1 MRFTRQHLLS
11 FRLALN
17 LDVLNFV
24 LPGLL
29 LALIIGQAVYV
40 ALYLAMRKRP
50 IEGLQEFT
58 PLANVVLCLRGRDP
72 TLERCLE
79 AILNQDYPNY
89 ELHTVFDSLQ
99 DPAFPVVEEFRKQ
112 SKISIRIHVIPEFS
126 GQCGMKCEALITA
139 MSNLHPDC
147 KVVALIDAD
156 SIAARNWLTEI
167 VRPLQNPE
175 VGVVTGDR
183 WFEPGKDLASISRAV
198 WNAAAIVQMNLY
210 RIAWGGS
217 MAMRRETIDQ
227 LGILNVWRKTF
238 CEDTVLVDLFRTRNL
253 KVVRPRLAVVF
264 NNESIAWKNLHFW
277 IARQLLTVR
286 LHNRMWPFVFGHGL
300 LVGLTVVLCFGLLLV
315 DIATNR
321 LVMSASVGATLLFAE
336 LLNFLLLALVAKEN
350 LAVLF
355 SNGQLEPPSSI
366 RRDCWRW
373 LWALPVTQL
382 VHFLSTLRAFRMKHV
397 IWRGIEYRVTKN
409 RVELLNY
416 RPFLD
421 RNAKRPESSSVE

>member
-1 MRFTRQHLLS
+1 
-11 FRLALN
+11 LN
-17 LDVLNFV
+17 LDALNIV

-40 ALYLAMRKRP
+40 ALYLAMRKQP
-50 IEGLQEFT
+50 SQELGEYS
-58 PLANVVLCLRGRDP
+58 PPANIVLCLRGRDP

-89 ELHTVFDSLQ
+89 ELHAVFDSIQ
-99 DPAFPVVEEFRKQ
+99 DPAFPVVEAFRQ
-112 SKISIRIHVIPEFS
+112 RSAIPIRIHVIPQFS

-139 MSNLHPDC
+139 IRNLQPEC
-147 KVVALIDAD
+147 EVVALIDAD
-156 SIAARNWLTEI
+156 SIAARNWLTEM
-167 VRPLQNPE
+167 VRPLQNSR

-183 WFEPGKDLASISRAV
+183 WFEPGHDLASIARAV

-217 MAMRRETIDQ
+217 MAMRLKTIER
-227 LGILNVWRKTF
+227 LGILDVWSRTF
-238 CEDTVLVDLFRTRNL
+238 CEDTVLVDLFRQQNL
-253 KVVRPRLAVVF
+253 EVVRPRLAVVF

-300 LVGLTVVLCFGLLLV
+300 LVGLTVFLCFGLLV
-315 DIATNR
+315 ADIATYR
-321 LVMSASVGATLLFAE
+321 WGTAALVGGSLLFAE
-336 LLNFLLLALVAKEN
+336 LLNFWLIVLIAKEN
-350 LAVLF
+350 LAILKA
-355 SNGQLEPPSSI
+355 NGQLKAGSSI

-409 RVELLNY
+409 KVELLNY

-421 RNAKRPESSSVE
+421 RNTKRPETSSVE

>member
-1 MRFTRQHLLS
+1 MNLD
-11 FRLALN
+11 ALN
-17 LDVLNFV
+17 IV

-29 LALIIGQAVYV
+29 LALILGQAVYV
-40 ALYLAMRKRP
+40 ALYLAMRKKP
-50 IEGLQEFT
+50 SKELGKYA
-58 PLANVVLCLRGRDP
+58 PPANIVLCLRGRDP

-99 DPAFPVVEEFRKQ
+99 DPAFPVVEAFRQ
-112 SKISIRIHVIPEFS
+112 RSEIPIRIHVIPQFS

-139 MSNLHPDC
+139 IRNLQPDC
-147 KVVALIDAD
+147 QVVAMIDAD
-156 SIAARNWLTEI
+156 SIAARNWLTEM
-167 VRPLQNPE
+167 VRPLQNSR

-183 WFEPGKDLASISRAV
+183 WFEPANDLASISRAV

-217 MAMRRETIDQ
+217 MAMRLEMIEQ
-227 LGILNVWRKTF
+227 LGILDVWSRTF
-238 CEDTVLVDLFRTRNL
+238 CEDTVLVDLFRERNL
-253 KVVRPRLAVVF
+253 EVVRPRQAVVF

-300 LVGLTVVLCFGLLLV
+300 LVGLTVFLCFGMLLA
-315 DIATNR
+315 DIVTNR
-321 LVMSASVGATLLFAE
+321 WIMSAIVGGTLLFAE
-336 LLNFLLLALVAKEN
+336 LLNFLLIALIANEN
-350 LAVLF
+350 LSILK
-355 SNGQLEPPSSI
+355 SNGQLKSHSSI
-366 RRDCWRW
+366 RRDWLRW

-409 RVELLNY
+409 KVELLNY

-421 RNAKRPESSSVE
+421 RNTKRLETSSVE